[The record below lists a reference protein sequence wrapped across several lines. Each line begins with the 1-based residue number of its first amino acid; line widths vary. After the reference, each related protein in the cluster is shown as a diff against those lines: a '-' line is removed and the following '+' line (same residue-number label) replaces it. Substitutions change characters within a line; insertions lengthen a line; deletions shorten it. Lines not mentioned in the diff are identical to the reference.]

1 MTLSRHRAVTAAVL
15 AATALLAGCQS
26 GTESL
31 TVSGLTETA
40 DGMPEDGASSCPL
53 PYDMAAAAESAG
65 IDGEA
70 GSGPVRA
77 DGDTPVATSEG
88 GERAEPGDP
97 LAQHPGALV
106 SCTFHIGRRDVQVHT
121 IATRKPNA
129 ITPLAPV
136 AAALTRLRGS
146 ETVDYING
154 AAKAETGDVLVASS
168 GNVATV
174 RLKLKGE
181 GDAAL
186 LVGFEE
192 SSTGAPSPKQ
202 VEDLTVALADQ
213 VQ

>member
-15 AATALLAGCQS
+15 AAIALLAGCQS

-31 TVSGLTETA
+31 TASGLTETA
-40 DGMPEDGASSCPL
+40 DDIPEEGASSCPL

-65 IDGEA
+65 LEGEA
-70 GSGPVRA
+70 GSGPVRE

-88 GERAEPGDP
+88 GKRAEPGDP
-97 LAQHPGALV
+97 LAEHPGALV
-106 SCTFHIGRRDVQVHT
+106 SCTFHIGRRDLQVHT

-136 AAALTRLRGS
+136 AAALSRLSGS
-146 ETVDYING
+146 ETVDYVNG
-154 AAKAETGDVLVASS
+154 AAKAETGEVLVASS

-192 SSTGAPSPKQ
+192 SSTAAPSPKQ
-202 VEDLTVALADQ
+202 VEELTVALADQ